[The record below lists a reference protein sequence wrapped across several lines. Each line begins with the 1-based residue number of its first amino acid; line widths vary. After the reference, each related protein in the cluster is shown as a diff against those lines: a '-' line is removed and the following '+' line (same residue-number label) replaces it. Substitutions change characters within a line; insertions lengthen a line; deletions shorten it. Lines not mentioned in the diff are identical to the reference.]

1 MKDHY
6 FLLIFLGFAIITKK
20 ILVVVICGMFNE
32 LVCILLMV
40 GFILM
45 EFIRK

>member
-6 FLLIFLGFAIITKK
+6 FLLIFLSFAIIA
-20 ILVVVICGMFNE
+20 IYFFVVVICGMLGE

-45 EFIRK
+45 EFIRR